1 MAQHKLGLIGAGQI
15 GGTLAHLALIKNLGS
30 VVLFDIAPGFAAG
43 KALDLSQSAPLEGWR
58 CKIMGT
64 DCPEDLAGC
73 DVIIVTAGFARKPGM
88 SRDDLLNKNAG
99 VIRDVAQMLRIHA
112 PNAFVI
118 VVTNPLDVMVW
129 VMKQATG
136 FAAHQVIGM
145 AGILDTARFRTFLAS
160 ALSVDGEEIQAM
172 VLGGHGDLMV
182 PLARYT
188 TISGIPLSEWVARGA
203 LTEADLEAIITRTR
217 NGGGEIVSLLKTGS
231 AYYTPAHAAIQMAES
246 ILFDRKRVLPCAAW
260 LDGAYGHHDAYA
272 SVPVILGKGGVESI
286 VQLDLSDH
294 EQAAFDAS
302 VLSVRKLIQSLAE

>member
-1 MAQHKLGLIGAGQI
+1 
-15 GGTLAHLALIKNLGS
+15 
-30 VVLFDIAPGFAAG
+30 
-43 KALDLSQSAPLEGWR
+43 
-58 CKIMGT
+58 
-64 DCPEDLAGC
+64 
-73 DVIIVTAGFARKPGM
+73 
-88 SRDDLLNKNAG
+88 
-99 VIRDVAQMLRIHA
+99 
-112 PNAFVI
+112 
-118 VVTNPLDVMVW
+118 
-129 VMKQATG
+129 
-136 FAAHQVIGM
+136 
-145 AGILDTARFRTFLAS
+145 
-160 ALSVDGEEIQAM
+160 
-172 VLGGHGDLMV
+172 MV

-260 LDGAYGHHDAYA
+260 LDGAYGHHNAYA

-302 VLSVRKLIQSLAE
+302 VRSVRKLIQSLAE